1 MSAGAIVG
9 QLNAK
14 FGAIPDAQIAVFPP
28 PSVQGLGTIGGFR
41 MQIVDRAGLGP
52 DELNKQTQNLI
63 DKARKDPALTGVFST
78 YQVSVPKIEA
88 NIDREKARAS
98 GVSLTDLFETMQV
111 YLGSL
116 YVNDFNRFGR
126 TYEVNVQADQ
136 KFRLQPE
143 QMLRLQTRNGRA
155 R

>member
-1 MSAGAIVG
+1 M
-9 QLNAK
+9 
-14 FGAIPDAQIAVFPP
+14 
-28 PSVQGLGTIGGFR
+28 
-41 MQIVDRAGLGP
+41 
-52 DELNKQTQNLI
+52 
-63 DKARKDPALTGVFST
+63 FST

-136 KFRLQPE
+136 N
-143 QMLRLQTRNGRA
+143 LRVRAGTDRCACRPATARA